1 MAEDKALTAQ
11 AEDFSAW
18 YNEVVLRAELAD
30 YSPVRGCMVIR
41 PYGYRLWELMRDQL
55 DRRFRETGHQNAYFP
70 LFIPQSF
77 LAREAEH
84 IEGFAK
90 EAAIVTHTRLKVDE
104 QRGLIPDPASELEE
118 PLVVRPTSE
127 TIIYEE
133 PRRTATPCAGTAF
146 DARRCRAAGC
156 GARSPPLPDTIY
168 RDPHLFTTGQLPN
181 HDHALGALVRSND
194 DRLVR
199 PQCSGGAKL

>member
-1 MAEDKALTAQ
+1 MADEKTLTPQ

-55 DRRFRETGHQNAYFP
+55 DRRFRETGHVNAYFP

-84 IEGFAK
+84 IEGFA
-90 EAAIVTHTRLKVDE
+90 
-104 QRGLIPDPASELEE
+104 
-118 PLVVRPTSE
+118 
-127 TIIYEE
+127 
-133 PRRTATPCAGTAF
+133 
-146 DARRCRAAGC
+146 
-156 GARSPPLPDTIY
+156 
-168 RDPHLFTTGQLPN
+168 
-181 HDHALGALVRSND
+181 
-194 DRLVR
+194 
-199 PQCSGGAKL
+199 